1 MFERSLSHG
10 RFASVVAV
18 VVAAVVRTEY
28 VHRFSTNFQYTIQQ
42 YKYFLLQVTAEGSQI
57 FDICCMDELGC
68 ISYTTP
74 FAPTYSVCLH
84 SHLYKM
90 MPNIPLHSL
99 MEPSWTVPRDENLEC
114 SLFALE
120 QQEQE
125 YKAHLDRTA
134 NIAAP
139 EPIGTRP
146 STIHSSSLSSSSN
159 MASSIRFASG
169 SSSNR
174 PRAAMRRNR
183 RSSGGGG
190 GESATPTSRN
200 SYEYPTTTSASRR
213 PRPNSVT

>member
-1 MFERSLSHG
+1 
-10 RFASVVAV
+10 
-18 VVAAVVRTEY
+18 
-28 VHRFSTNFQYTIQQ
+28 
-42 YKYFLLQVTAEGSQI
+42 
-57 FDICCMDELGC
+57 
-68 ISYTTP
+68 
-74 FAPTYSVCLH
+74 
-84 SHLYKM
+84 M

-125 YKAHLDRTA
+125 YKAHLDRIA

-146 STIHSSSLSSSSN
+146 SAIHPSSLSSSSN
-159 MASSIRFASG
+159 VASSIRFASG

-183 RSSGGGG
+183 RSSGGG
-190 GESATPTSRN
+190 ESATPTSRSG
-200 SYEYPTTTSASRR
+200 SYEYPTPTSASRR
-213 PRPNSVT
+213 PLPNSGASSTGRGSRMYSRRFTAASDGVASPSLMVDSTAPEISLQWERSLPSPSTSTLRRDSMESFDGAEMG